1 METIES
7 APAKHSRIGGGMS
20 LIKSAWRTLKL
31 DKELVW
37 LQLLGVIVSIAAL
50 AVLAVAGY
58 FVATTALGVEFS
70 GRPEGDTQISTPAFV
85 AAYIVLGTVMAF
97 IANLFAGAVIIGAT
111 ERFKGGDPTVSGSIN
126 SAWRHWQPLLL
137 FGLMMTTV
145 GLVLQL
151 IEERVPLAGRIAV
164 WLVGAAWNIANIFA
178 VPVIVLKE
186 GIGSN
191 PLNATRESVSII
203 RKVWGEGVV
212 AHIGLGL
219 VTVLTMV
226 VYFLLAGA
234 AVAAAGATTDSGVV
248 FGAVLFLAVAGFMAL
263 VLVFTTLGSIVK
275 AALYHLAVTG
285 ETPALFDR
293 TALESAITKKKSG
306 IFSRS

>member
-1 METIES
+1 METIETSS
-7 APAKHSRIGGGMS
+7 ARPGRVGGGMS

-37 LQLLGVIVSIAAL
+37 LELLGVIVSVAAL

-58 FVATTALGVEFS
+58 FIATAALGVEFS
-70 GRPEGDTQISTPAFV
+70 SRTEGGTRLSTPLFI
-85 AAYIVLGTVMAF
+85 AAYLVVGTTMAF
-97 IANLFAGAVIIGAT
+97 IANLFAGAIIIGAT

-126 SAWRHWQPLLL
+126 AVWRHWQPLLL

-191 PLNATRESVSII
+191 PLNATRESVGII

-219 VTVLTMV
+219 VTMLTMV
-226 VYFLLAGA
+226 IYFLLAGA
-234 AVAAAGATTDSGVV
+234 AVAAAGALTGSGAI

-285 ETPALFDR
+285 ETPPLFDR
-293 TALESAITKKKSG
+293 AALESAITKKKPG
-306 IFSRS
+306 ILSRS